1 MLLVL
6 VQAGQG
12 VSLPEGQQLVL
23 GADAARRP
31 VKAGAGVGCLGG
43 KRVRVWGGGGDV
55 EVRTGSMEGQ
65 GAPGSQCVIA
75 SPGQV
80 VLRGV
85 EGGWSVVGATF
96 VSVITR
102 VFIKFFLCCIRK
114 GKKENLLNVN
124 KPFSLM
130 IEKLMTSVDHLQ
142 TEISCFTV

>member
-31 VKAGAGVGCLGG
+31 VKGGAGVGRLGG
-43 KRVRVWGGGGDV
+43 KRVRVRGGDV
-55 EVRTGSMEGQ
+55 EVWTGSMEGQ
-65 GAPGSQCVIA
+65 GAPGSQCVVA
-75 SPGQV
+75 PPRQV

-85 EGGWSVVGATF
+85 EGRWSVVGATF
-96 VSVITR
+96 VAVITR
-102 VFIKFFLCCIRK
+102 VFIKFFLCCIKK

-124 KPFSLM
+124 KPFSSM
-130 IEKLMTSVDHLQ
+130 IDKLITSVIIFKLR
-142 TEISCFTV
+142 